1 MPQKRVK
8 NLDQIGAIKNERRD
22 ATKESQESR
31 SDRWCQKQGSN
42 PRPQRSPLDTQLNP
56 GLVLIT
62 RGDATKRVNN
72 LDRIGAIKRRCHKVS
87 QKPRS
92 APLGPKCG
100 LRARTFSRSCR
111 CHGTNETQEAQVY
124 SHGGPITR
132 RKR

>member
-1 MPQKRVK
+1 MPPKRVK
-8 NLDQIGAIKNERRD
+8 NLDQIGGVRNRAYQLD
-22 ATKESQESR
+22 
-31 SDRWCQKQGSN
+31 QKALECIQ
-42 PRPQRSPLDTQLNP
+42 SPLDTQLNP